1 MREAVLIVDEV
12 TPRGMSGFDRIC
24 ERNFCGEM
32 ELLSWKTDS
41 MGSCYFISWYFTEG
55 SFAMTEPSGAS

>member
-12 TPRGMSGFDRIC
+12 TPRGMSGFDLIY

-41 MGSCYFISWYFTEG
+41 MGSYCFIS
-55 SFAMTEPSGAS
+55 